1 MIIIRTPYR
10 ISFFG
15 GSTDY
20 PAWYREHGGSVISTT
35 VNKYSFL
42 VLRKLPPIF
51 DYKYRIRYYDR
62 QETNSLEAIEVPVIR
77 EAIKYMGFTDGL
89 DITHHGD
96 LPNRTGVGSS
106 SSFTVGL
113 LHGLSV
119 LQNQNLTK
127 RDLALKAI
135 DLEQN
140 ILKESVGSQDQIAAS
155 FGGFNKVVFGG
166 NWEFVCSPMH
176 VSKETLTELE
186 SWVQVF
192 FTEQLRNASDIA
204 EKKIEN
210 IKAKQ
215 VDLNIVRQITE
226 EAEKILFSNS
236 KTRVQELAK
245 LMNEQ
250 WQHKKTIE
258 KSITNSDIDEIYT
271 KGLRAGAVGGKLLGA
286 GGGGFMLF
294 LTPPD
299 KQKNVACALGLKEVP
314 IDFEYLGSQLI
325 YHDYQD
331 QEV

>member
-10 ISFFG
+10 ISLFG
-15 GSTDY
+15 GATDY
-20 PAWYREHGGSVISTT
+20 PAWYRENGGAVISTT
-35 VNKYSFL
+35 INKYSFL

-62 QETNSLEAIEVPVIR
+62 QETNSVENIEVPVIR
-77 EAIKYMGFTDGL
+77 EAIKYMQFKDGL
-89 DITHHGD
+89 DVTHHGD

-113 LHGLSV
+113 LHGISV
-119 LQNQNLTK
+119 LQNKNPTK
-127 RDLALKAI
+127 RDLALQAI
-135 DLEQN
+135 NLEQN
-140 ILKESVGSQDQIAAS
+140 ILKESVGSQDQVAAA
-155 FGGFNKVVFGG
+155 FGGFNKIIFGSTS
-166 NWEFVCSPMH
+166 EFVCSPIH
-176 VSKETLTELE
+176 VSKDTLKELE

-210 IKAKQ
+210 IKSKQ
-215 VDLNIVRQITE
+215 VDLNIVKQITE

-236 KTRVQELAK
+236 SMKVQELGR
-245 LMNEQ
+245 LMDEQ
-250 WQHKKTIE
+250 WKHKKTIE
-258 KSITNSDIDEIYT
+258 KSITNSQIDDIYN
-271 KGLRAGAVGGKLLGA
+271 KGLMTGAVGGKLLGA

-294 LTPPD
+294 LTPPE
-299 KQKNVACALGLKEVP
+299 KQNDVAQALGLKEVP
-314 IDFEYLGSQLI
+314 IDFEFLGSQLI

>member
-20 PAWYREHGGSVISTT
+20 PAWYREHGGAVISTT
-35 VNKYSFL
+35 INKYSFL

-62 QETNSLEAIEVPVIR
+62 QETNALEDIQVPVIR
-77 EAIKYMGFTDGL
+77 EAIRYMGFTDGL

-119 LQNQNLTK
+119 LQNQHITK
-127 RDLALKAI
+127 RQLALDAI
-135 DLEQN
+135 NLEQN
-140 ILKESVGSQDQIAAS
+140 ILGESVGSQDQVAAS
-155 FGGFNKVVFGG
+155 FGGFNKIIFG
-166 NWEFVCSPMH
+166 NVAEFMCLPLH
-176 VSKETLTELE
+176 VNKNTLNDLE

-215 VDLNIVRQITE
+215 VDLDIVKQITE
-226 EAEKILFSNS
+226 EAESILFSNS
-236 KTRVQELAK
+236 STKVQDLAR
-245 LMNEQ
+245 LMNDQ

-258 KSITNSDIDEIYT
+258 KSITNSEIDDIYT
-271 KGLRAGAVGGKLLGA
+271 KGLRAGALGGKLLGA

-294 LTPPD
+294 LTPPE
-299 KQKNVACALGLKEVP
+299 KQAEVSKSLGLKEVP

>member
-20 PAWYREHGGSVISTT
+20 PAWYREHGGAVISTT
-35 VNKYSFL
+35 INKYSFL

-62 QETNSLEAIEVPVIR
+62 QETNTIEDIQVPVIR
-77 EAIKYMGFTDGL
+77 EAIRHMGFTDGL

-119 LQNQNLTK
+119 LQNKNPTK
-127 RDLALKAI
+127 RDLALEAI
-135 DLEQN
+135 NLEQN
-140 ILKESVGSQDQIAAS
+140 ILGESVGSQDQVAAA
-155 FGGFNKVVFGG
+155 FGGFNKITFGG
-166 NWEFVCSPMH
+166 ASEFLCSPMH
-176 VSKETLTELE
+176 VNKNTVKELE

-215 VDLNIVRQITE
+215 VDLNVVKQITE
-226 EAEKILFSNS
+226 EAEKILFSDS
-236 KTRVQELAK
+236 KTKPRELAK
-245 LMNEQ
+245 LMDEQ

-258 KSITNSDIDEIYT
+258 KSITNSEIDEIYIR
-271 KGLRAGAVGGKLLGA
+271 GLRAGAVGGKLLGA

-294 LTPPD
+294 LTPPER
-299 KQKNVACALGLKEVP
+299 QKSVAYALGLKEVP